1 MRMWRRRTNRS
12 VDHLKGREDASE
24 RKGSGHVMVR
34 NSSKALKI
42 CSFVIQ
48 IHRLQAKLLV
58 RSSTEISVRSVEST
72 CRTKERRSGEFRSS
86 AFFSPT
92 VERVRTRSNAAFFS
106 RDPSPCGSRR
116 RRVGFAS
123 VAFFRPRAARHATV
137 GASSLRRARRR
148 LARARGRLQN
158 LGHRDSARD
167 RASLPPRSA
176 PPGSSLRR
184 ARDGGVDAERGARP
198 PGAGAAIPARR
209 SPRDAARPTRARR
222 PTPRRDRR
230 SPRSRRRA
238 RPARG
243 RRPRPGSARAGSARP
258 RATRRSRPRAAEG
271 APRRGPRTRPI
282 EPRPPRAARPGRD
295 RSERQPRARAKS
307 RVRRAGPARRAHPP
321 PPPPLP
327 HPTTTTTTTRV
338 PRRSS

>member
-1 MRMWRRRTNRS
+1 M
-12 VDHLKGREDASE
+12 
-24 RKGSGHVMVR
+24 
-34 NSSKALKI
+34 
-42 CSFVIQ
+42 
-48 IHRLQAKLLV
+48 
-58 RSSTEISVRSVEST
+58 RSVEST

-106 RDPSPCGSRR
+106 RDPSPFGSRR
-116 RRVGFAS
+116 RRVGFAFAS
-123 VAFFRPRAARHATV
+123 VAFFSPPRRAPRNGGRLVDPPRA
-137 GASSLRRARRR
+137 SSTR
-148 LARARGRLQN
+148 ARARSSSKSWAPRL
-158 LGHRDSARD
+158 GARPCVSPSAVGSPGVV
-167 RASLPPRSA
+167 AS
-176 PPGSSLRR
+176 G

-198 PGAGAAIPARR
+198 PPARARR
-209 SPRDAARPTRARR
+209 SPRGDPRATPRAPRRARR
-222 PTPRRDRR
+222 PAPRRDRR

-327 HPTTTTTTTRV
+327 HPTTTTRA